1 MEEPGRVWS
10 RALGYGRAAAWR
22 PVPLQYLPAEGQ
34 VQSRGLLIAD
44 GCRVVCASGR
54 AVLRAGA
61 AGFLLAQ
68 QPLFVLPGTSWQLLG
83 TGGLPWPWR
92 GLRVSSELQSAS
104 AQSTRRVTGS
114 RASWDLSRG
123 AQKSFCTRCSWLAV
137 VKMERRVVIPFSA
150 STRCNLSCCSWFV
163 LKSLVDSLCYL
174 KKKKT

>member
-10 RALGYGRAAAWR
+10 RALGRGRAAAWR

-83 TGGLPWPWR
+83 PAARPGPGA
-92 GLRVSSELQSAS
+92 VS
-104 AQSTRRVTGS
+104 V
-114 RASWDLSRG
+114 
-123 AQKSFCTRCSWLAV
+123 
-137 VKMERRVVIPFSA
+137 
-150 STRCNLSCCSWFV
+150 
-163 LKSLVDSLCYL
+163 
-174 KKKKT
+174 